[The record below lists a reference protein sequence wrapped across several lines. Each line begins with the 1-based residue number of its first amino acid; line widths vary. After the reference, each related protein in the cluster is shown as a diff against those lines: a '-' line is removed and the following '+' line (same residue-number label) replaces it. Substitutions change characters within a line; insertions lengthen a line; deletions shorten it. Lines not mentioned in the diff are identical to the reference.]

1 MLPMGSRAPN
11 ARLGIR
17 WLSLFVLAACDPA
30 GQQTAQD
37 SLSPLDPKSK
47 NYDPAALLAQL
58 RATQPDREAA
68 EAIERKRLDDVF
80 RRMEVEEMQRFMRA
94 VAENLKSDAEMTAE
108 VLKRGVSLG
117 IDDSEVEANFA
128 AMGVVLF
135 ELAMRGENEKVGPR
149 AGLRQMAEKLPSYR
163 QQQSQLFEEY
173 LKQNRWLER
182 VKAADGS
189 TSPK

>member
-1 MLPMGSRAPN
+1 
-11 ARLGIR
+11 
-17 WLSLFVLAACDPA
+17 
-30 GQQTAQD
+30 
-37 SLSPLDPKSK
+37 
-47 NYDPAALLAQL
+47 
-58 RATQPDREAA
+58 
-68 EAIERKRLDDVF
+68 
-80 RRMEVEEMQRFMRA
+80 
-94 VAENLKSDAEMTAE
+94 MTAE